1 MCAKLFNRFWQEL
14 PVLVIVSMLAYFCFL
29 EQLLV
34 GEMGHNAISI
44 SLPFSCVLGL
54 LSAMTSTTMVK
65 SKFTWVY
72 ASVQLVLVALFAH
85 IFYSLVTKRAIL
97 SIILATFAGF
107 SVVMSGSSIIG
118 EILRWRR
125 TWQQQQQQQQQQ
137 QSGGVQNQHNSNH
150 T

>member
-1 MCAKLFNRFWQEL
+1 
-14 PVLVIVSMLAYFCFL
+14 
-29 EQLLV
+29 
-34 GEMGHNAISI
+34 MGHNAISI

-107 SVVMSGSSIIG
+107 SVVMSGSSIIA

-125 TWQQQQQQQQQQ
+125 TWHQQQQQQQL
-137 QSGGVQNQHNSNH
+137 QNQHNSNH